1 MLFDWFYSR
10 FCCMCFCCLLVYSL
24 GLDNFALVWFFDV
37 PFDECD
43 NLFFN
48 NDLISLVG
56 LISLVANVVEL

>member
-1 MLFDWFYSR
+1 VF
-10 FCCMCFCCLLVYSL
+10 LLLACEKFEFGY
-24 GLDNFALVWFFDV
+24 DFALVWFFDV
-37 PFDECD
+37 PFDGCY